1 MNGDIY
7 ITILLAV
14 WSFIILVLIRQLILL
29 PILKYKENIK
39 NKELKIEESK
49 LYSNID
55 INEVNALLDKYF
67 DDRVKSYML
76 NNFIKNKV
84 SYVNAEQKRAMVR
97 DLTKS
102 TILDISELYIYYI
115 KLLHNLNTDDDLT
128 SFIYVMIS
136 KYTEENVAALNSIP
150 SPDR

>member
-7 ITILLAV
+7 ITILLAI
-14 WSFIILVLIRQLILL
+14 WSFIILVLIRHLILL
-29 PILKYKENIK
+29 PILRYKENIK

-67 DDRVKSYML
+67 DDRAKSYIL
-76 NNFIKNKV
+76 NNFIKNKI

>member
-67 DDRVKSYML
+67 DDRAKSYIL

>member
-7 ITILLAV
+7 ITILLAI

-29 PILKYKENIK
+29 PILRYKENIK

-67 DDRVKSYML
+67 DDRAKSYIL
-76 NNFIKNKV
+76 NNFIKNKI

-102 TILDISELYIYYI
+102 TILDI
-115 KLLHNLNTDDDLT
+115 
-128 SFIYVMIS
+128 
-136 KYTEENVAALNSIP
+136 
-150 SPDR
+150 

>member
-67 DDRVKSYML
+67 DDRAKSYIL
-76 NNFIKNKV
+76 NNFIKNKI

>member
-29 PILKYKENIK
+29 PILRYKENIK

-49 LYSNID
+49 LYSNIE

-67 DDRVKSYML
+67 DDRVKSYIL

>member
-7 ITILLAV
+7 ITILLAI

-29 PILKYKENIK
+29 PILRYKENIK

-67 DDRVKSYML
+67 DDRAKSYIL
-76 NNFIKNKV
+76 NNFIKNKI
-84 SYVNAEQKRAMVR
+84 SYVNTEQKRAMVR

>member
-7 ITILLAV
+7 ITILLAI

-67 DDRVKSYML
+67 DDRAKSYIL
-76 NNFIKNKV
+76 NNFIKNKI

-128 SFIYVMIS
+128 SFIYVTIS

>member
-7 ITILLAV
+7 ITILLAI

-39 NKELKIEESK
+39 NRELKIEESK

-67 DDRVKSYML
+67 DDRAKSYIL
-76 NNFIKNKV
+76 NNFIKNKI

>member
-7 ITILLAV
+7 ITILLAI

-29 PILKYKENIK
+29 PILRYKENIK

-49 LYSNID
+49 LYSEID

-67 DDRVKSYML
+67 DDRAKSYIL
-76 NNFIKNKV
+76 NNFIKNKI

>member
-7 ITILLAV
+7 ITILLAI

-29 PILKYKENIK
+29 PILRYKENIK

-67 DDRVKSYML
+67 DDRAKSYIL
-76 NNFIKNKV
+76 NNFIKNKI

>member
-67 DDRVKSYML
+67 DDRAKSYIL

-84 SYVNAEQKRAMVR
+84 SYVNAEQKRTMVR

>member
-7 ITILLAV
+7 ITILLAI

-67 DDRVKSYML
+67 DDRAKSYIL
-76 NNFIKNKV
+76 NNFIKNKI

-128 SFIYVMIS
+128 SFIYAMIS

>member
-29 PILKYKENIK
+29 PILRYKENIK

-67 DDRVKSYML
+67 DDRAKSYIL
-76 NNFIKNKV
+76 NNFIKNKI

>member
-14 WSFIILVLIRQLILL
+14 WSFIILVLIRHLILL
-29 PILKYKENIK
+29 PILRYKENIK

-67 DDRVKSYML
+67 DDRAKSYIL

>member
-7 ITILLAV
+7 ITILLAI

-67 DDRVKSYML
+67 DDRAKSYIL

>member
-7 ITILLAV
+7 ITILLAI

-67 DDRVKSYML
+67 DDRAKSYIL

-84 SYVNAEQKRAMVR
+84 SYVNAEQKRVMVR